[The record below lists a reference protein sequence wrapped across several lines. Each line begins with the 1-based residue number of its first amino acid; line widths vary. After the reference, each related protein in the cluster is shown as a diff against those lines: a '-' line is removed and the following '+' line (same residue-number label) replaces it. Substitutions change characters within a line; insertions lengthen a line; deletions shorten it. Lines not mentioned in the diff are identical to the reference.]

1 MLESNLAFGTTLVMG
16 GWGGSLGE
24 SHHLVIVKNIYRAGQ
39 VWWMDSDFSPV
50 QFRLTPQTRGNRM
63 LALTV

>member
-24 SHHLVIVKNIYRAGQ
+24 Q
-39 VWWMDSDFSPV
+39 
-50 QFRLTPQTRGNRM
+50 NR
-63 LALTV
+63 TTW